1 MSKDQPPKLPLR
13 FFRWFCHPDY
23 REDIEGDLVER
34 FEDKVKE
41 RGLTRARWFF
51 ALEVL
56 KLFRPSLMKDFIG
69 LTQINNYGMFTNYF
83 KIAWRNMIRQRMYS
97 VIKVGG
103 LSIGIAACLLIAVF
117 IQYELSYDQQYP
129 DKDRIYRVVAEYNV
143 SFGSGHFFSTYFQ
156 HPFAR
161 TIEQEFPE
169 IEKAGR
175 VNQSSL
181 FGAGGNQI
189 RPAGA
194 EQNTYEEHVAYF
206 DQELLQILHPE
217 MVEGS
222 LESALAE
229 PNSIVLSR
237 SKAKQ
242 FFPEANA
249 VGQTLIFNEQTGN
262 PYIVGGVMEDFP
274 ENSSMEFDILISLTD
289 KEFWKG
295 ERTSWLNTNY
305 PTYIKVQPNTDIGA
319 LESKLSLITEKF
331 HAQAVADGG
340 YATKEEII
348 NGITYHLQP
357 ITDIHLNK
365 GQIGDDGFFESG
377 IGQVR
382 LFGLIAVFILL
393 LACVNFINLSTAK
406 SANRAKEIGLR
417 KTLGSTKT
425 HLVHQFLLESTL
437 FSLLAFVAGTLLA
450 WLSLPYLADLS
461 GKNLTVPAAS
471 WWVVPALSLSACV
484 IGVLA
489 GLYPALYLS
498 RFRPAAVLK
507 GAVSSGVKNTVLR
520 NALVVFQFTTAIAI
534 ITGTVVINSQM
545 DYILTKPLG
554 FEKDQVIL
562 LQGANT
568 LGDKTQALKNELMA
582 LSAVENVSVSDY
594 LPVYGPDSKRNG
606 DMVKVVGREDQ
617 QGVSIQDWQVD
628 EDYLGTMGMKL
639 TKGRDFADARGSNQN
654 KAIINETL
662 VRKLGL
668 DDPIGQKINNGNE
681 YEIIGVV
688 KDFHFDTFA
697 QEIQGV
703 ILHQG
708 YDNYSVI
715 TVKANTDDMAS
726 LLASIETIWGKFA
739 PGQPMRYDFMDAR
752 FDRMYEDVEQYGA
765 ILTNFSVLALVVACL
780 GLFGLS
786 AFMAEQRSKE
796 ISIRKVLGAS
806 VSGIFKMLTI
816 NFLKLVL
823 ISFVLAVP
831 IAWYFMQSW
840 LESFSYRVDMSWW
853 YFGLA
858 GVAVTVVALITV
870 SSQALNVA
878 HSNPVDSLRN
888 E

>member
-1 MSKDQPPKLPLR
+1 MSNHHPPKLPLR

-34 FEDKVKE
+34 FKGKAKE
-41 RGLTRARWFF
+41 RGAKRASWFF
-51 ALEVL
+51 AVEVL
-56 KLFRPSLMKDFIG
+56 KLFRPSLMKNFIG
-69 LTQINNYGMFTNYF
+69 QTQLNNYGMFRNYF
-83 KIAWRNMIRQRMYS
+83 KIAWRNMIRQKMYS
-97 VIKVGG
+97 AIKVGG
-103 LSIGIAACLLIAVF
+103 LSIGIAACLVIAVF

-129 DKDRIYRVVAEYNV
+129 DKDRIYRVIAEYNV
-143 SFGSGHFFSTYFQ
+143 SFGSGHFFSSYFQ

-161 TIEQEFPE
+161 TIQEEFPE

-194 EQNTYEEHVAYF
+194 EQSTYEEHVAYF
-206 DQELLQILHPE
+206 DQELLQILQPE

-222 LESALAE
+222 LKSALAE

-237 SKAKQ
+237 TKAKQ
-242 FFPEANA
+242 FFPGGSA
-249 VGQTLIFNEQTGN
+249 VGQTLIFNEQTDN

-274 ENSSMEFDILISLTD
+274 ENNSMEFDILISLTD

-305 PTYIKVQPNTDIGA
+305 PTYIKVKPGADIKA

-331 HAQAVADGG
+331 HAQALADGG

-348 NGITYHLQP
+348 NGLTYHLQP

-365 GQIGDDGFFESG
+365 GQLGEDGFFESG

-382 LFGLIAVFILL
+382 LFGLIAIFILL
-393 LACVNFINLSTAK
+393 LACVNFVNLSTAK
-406 SANRAKEIGLR
+406 SATRAKEIGLR
-417 KTLGSTKT
+417 KTLGSSKA
-425 HLVHQFLLESTL
+425 HLVQQFLIESTL
-437 FSLLAFVAGTLLA
+437 FSLLAFVVGMLLA
-450 WLSLPYLADLS
+450 WLSLPYLGELS
-461 GKNLTVPAAS
+461 GKNLTFPATA
-471 WWVVPALSLSACV
+471 WWLFPALLLSAGF

-489 GLYPALYLS
+489 GIYPSLYLS
-498 RFRPAAVLK
+498 RFRPVAVLK
-507 GAVSSGVKNTVLR
+507 GGVSKGAKNALLR
-520 NALVVFQFTTAIAI
+520 NVLVVFQFTTAIAI

-554 FEKDQVIL
+554 FDKEQVIL
-562 LQGANT
+562 LRGTNT
-568 LGDKTQALKNELMA
+568 LGDKTQALKNELLA

-606 DMVKVVGREDQ
+606 DMVKVVGRGDD

-639 TKGRDFADARGSNQN
+639 TRGRDFAEQKGNNQN
-654 KAIINETL
+654 KVIVNETL

-688 KDFHFDTFA
+688 EDFHFDTFA
-697 QEIQGV
+697 EEIQGV

-708 YDNYSVI
+708 QDNYSVI
-715 TVKANTDDMAS
+715 SVKANTDDVAT
-726 LLASIETIWGKFA
+726 LLASIETVWNKFA

-752 FDRMYEDVEQYGA
+752 FDRMYEGVAQYGD
-765 ILTNFSVLALVVACL
+765 ILNCFSVLALVVACL

-806 VSGIFKMLTI
+806 VSRIFKMLTG

-840 LESFSYRVDMSWW
+840 LDSFSYRIDMSWW

-870 SSQALNVA
+870 SSQALKVA